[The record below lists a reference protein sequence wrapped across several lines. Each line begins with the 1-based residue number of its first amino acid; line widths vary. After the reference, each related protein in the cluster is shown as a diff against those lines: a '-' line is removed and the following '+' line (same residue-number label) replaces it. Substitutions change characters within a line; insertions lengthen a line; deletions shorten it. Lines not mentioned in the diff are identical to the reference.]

1 MELVNDGKSIP
12 LAKHYFSTTL
22 PFRARVKMPSDER
35 ARSVIANFTVRNNT
49 TLTMT
54 SFPFFSAV
62 LVTNRSTGDEEIR
75 IRRTYTYFILSN
87 EVSDTLSNLLCK
99 FNCNSNES
107 RRVVTVVK
115 VKQNDIIVIAYTEY
129 RKNCFTRNGGI
140 ECSVAFLEFS
150 ECEIRTL

>member
-22 PFRARVKMPSDER
+22 PFRARVKMFSDER
-35 ARSVIANFTVRNNT
+35 ARSVIANFTVQSNA

-54 SFPFFSAV
+54 SIHPHSTL
-62 LVTNRSTGDEEIR
+62 LVFCAFLATNRRTRDGETR

-87 EVSDTLSNLLCK
+87 EVSDTVSNLLCK

-107 RRVVTVVK
+107 QRVVTAAK
-115 VKQNDIIVIAYTEY
+115 VKQNEIIVTGYAER
-129 RKNCFTRNGGI
+129 RKNRSAGNGGV
-140 ECSVAFLEFS
+140 ECLKYGITIF
-150 ECEIRTL
+150 